1 MSAYDS
7 IALLLTLSALLAY
20 VNYRWVKLPMTIG
33 VMAVGLLLSL
43 GLIALDAAGMDL
55 RTPARTF
62 LAGLHFD
69 KVLMHGMLSYLLFA
83 GALHINLDDLAREK
97 TVVGVM
103 ASVGIAL
110 STFLVGTAMYGLTQ
124 LVGIEVSYLY
134 CLVFGALISPTDPI
148 AVLGILKTAGTPK
161 SLETKI
167 AGESLFNDGIGVVI
181 FLVLVELATGQEASF
196 GHIVKLF
203 AVEGLGGVALGMV
216 LGLCTYRLLRDVDNY
231 QVEVLLT
238 LALVGGGYALAMKLH
253 TSGPIAVVVAGLFI
267 GNHGRQFAM
276 SAKTREHLDGFWELV
291 DEILNVVLFVLIGLE
306 LLVLDFE
313 PIYFGLGLAAIVI
326 VLLARLIAVSS
337 TVTVLR
343 FNRQF
348 SPHVIRIL
356 TWGGIRGG
364 ISVALALS
372 LPPSSARDWI
382 LAVTYQVVIFSI
394 LVQGLTIKKVAAAAN
409 STV

>member
-1 MSAYDS
+1 
-7 IALLLTLSALLAY
+7 
-20 VNYRWVKLPMTIG
+20 
-33 VMAVGLLLSL
+33 
-43 GLIALDAAGMDL
+43 
-55 RTPARTF
+55 
-62 LAGLHFD
+62 
-69 KVLMHGMLSYLLFA
+69 
-83 GALHINLDDLAREK
+83 
-97 TVVGVM
+97 
-103 ASVGIAL
+103 
-110 STFLVGTAMYGLTQ
+110 
-124 LVGIEVSYLY
+124 
-134 CLVFGALISPTDPI
+134 
-148 AVLGILKTAGTPK
+148 
-161 SLETKI
+161 
-167 AGESLFNDGIGVVI
+167 
-181 FLVLVELATGQEASF
+181 
-196 GHIVKLF
+196 
-203 AVEGLGGVALGMV
+203 
-216 LGLCTYRLLRDVDNY
+216 
-231 QVEVLLT
+231 VLLT